1 MLQRLTQSQF
11 VLASGLTASVFLLP
25 FLAHAQIATG
35 SAGGFGTFISAA
47 VDLINNFL
55 IPLLIALCVLAFV
68 YGIFLYFIAGSDDDE
83 KRAKGRNV
91 LLYAIIG
98 FVAIV
103 ALWGIVTFV
112 QDAFGFDAGTP
123 GTIKGPSAG

>member
-1 MLQRLTQSQF
+1 MVTLPLFLVAGVANAQG
-11 VLASGLTASVFLLP
+11 LAGGDTGNFGDFAAGLIDVINNYLIP
-25 FLAHAQIATG
+25 FL
-35 SAGGFGTFISAA
+35 
-47 VDLINNFL
+47 V
-55 IPLLIALCVLAFV
+55 ALAVLAFV

-103 ALWGIVTFV
+103 ALWGIVSFV
-112 QDAFGFDAGTP
+112 EEAFGFGTE
-123 GTIKGPSAG
+123 GPPPTPTGPTV